1 MLRRSLLKAAA
12 ALPAASLF
20 GADSFDVAAEER
32 PRVLRGA
39 AKYLNEPPITVI
51 DREFAA
57 QRRRQARL
65 FLGRRLLVARSEE
78 SRWSLY
84 PARRHEQPG

>member
-39 AKYLNEPPITVI
+39 AKYLNEPPITVT
-51 DREFAA
+51 RP
-57 QRRRQARL
+57 R
-65 FLGRRLLVARSEE
+65 
-78 SRWSLY
+78 
-84 PARRHEQPG
+84 ARRAAPAASTIISRKATIGGPIRRIPMVPISSATA